1 MSHASLPLTTIP
13 DVRLGYLLEGNVHT
27 ISAAA
32 LFAKGRSVIM
42 GIPGAYT
49 PVCTRRHIP
58 DFVERADVFKALGFN
73 QLVCI
78 APNDPFVLDSW
89 AREVDPQGKIRFIS
103 DGNLE
108 FSRSFGLVI
117 TNLELFIGERCERYM
132 MIVEDNEIVRFRV
145 EQNILDY
152 SQSSAIDACDAANSL
167 DVLMV

>member
-42 GIPGAYT
+42 GVPGAYT
-49 PVCTRRHIP
+49 PVCTRKHVP

-78 APNDPFVLDSW
+78 APNDPFVLDAWS
-89 AREVDPQGKIRFIS
+89 REVDPQGKIRFIS

-108 FSRSFGLVI
+108 FSRELGLACV
-117 TNLELFIGERCERYM
+117 NHDLFIGERCERYM
-132 MIVEDNEIVRFRV
+132 MIVEDNAIVRFKA
-145 EQNILDY
+145 EDNILNY
-152 SQSSAIDACDAANSL
+152 TLSCAIDACDAANSL
-167 DVLMV
+167 DILMV